1 MVSVYSD
8 ADYLAA
14 YKQKQRVFYVFLG
27 VTIAYFALCI
37 CFLLYFISLPYADSM
52 QTLPKALVYVV
63 SALYVIFMFPFM
75 AIKYSRVKRY
85 YIMLSYVSEGLKT
98 EEKNH
103 FYSFRSKMLQKDN
116 IDVIGCVCETEEGET
131 LGVVKDI
138 SNFSSDIYTIEK
150 AGKQI
155 LFPAV
160 KGVIKSVNIAEKKV
174 IVDKKIFEEIAV
186 L

>member
-52 QTLPKALVYVV
+52 QTLPKALVYVA

-98 EEKNH
+98 EERNH

-116 IDVIGCVCETEEGET
+116 IDVVGCVFET
-131 LGVVKDI
+131 LNVKKSEWLEREVYWDKEKPLPPFDSGDFVHYI
-138 SNFSSDIYTIEK
+138 VQSNFIIQYEIVEK
-150 AGKQI
+150 QDLVFK
-155 LFPAV
+155 
-160 KGVIKSVNIAEKKV
+160 E
-174 IVDKKIFEEIAV
+174 V
-186 L
+186 LK